1 MKQFRYRLERV
12 LQYRNIVKAE
22 RQRELQLRMGELH
35 AAEQRLS
42 DLQTELVEREA
53 IDQGE
58 HTGSMIAMAGNYEQR
73 LRREIG
79 ETHEVILMKQ
89 VVVEEALNEYIEAS
103 KDARALELH
112 KDDKLKEYVE
122 ETERE
127 EGKFLDELTIQ
138 RMRLKEGL

>member
-1 MKQFRYRLERV
+1 
-12 LQYRNIVKAE
+12 
-22 RQRELQLRMGELH
+22 
-35 AAEQRLS
+35 
-42 DLQTELVEREA
+42 
-53 IDQGE
+53 
-58 HTGSMIAMAGNYEQR
+58 
-73 LRREIG
+73 
-79 ETHEVILMKQ
+79 MKQ